1 MEQST
6 SAVNWREINP
16 RKEPGELIRDS
27 MLHLAMGA
35 DAICYFQW
43 RQSRSGAEKFH
54 SAMLPLAGEHSQIYR
69 DVCALG
75 ADLDTLSDAG
85 ILRSKLSKA
94 RVAIVQDIQSE
105 WATEH
110 TATPTQHIREWTEP
124 LDWFAAF
131 ANRGVTAT

>member
-1 MEQST
+1 
-6 SAVNWREINP
+6 
-16 RKEPGELIRDS
+16 
-27 MLHLAMGA
+27 MGA

-110 TATPTQHIREWTEP
+110 TAHTHPTHTRMDGAPRLVRRLRQSRR
-124 LDWFAAF
+124 D
-131 ANRGVTAT
+131 RGRDTHPRTMGYV